1 MNRVVLT
8 GRLTRDPEMR
18 SLASG
23 KTVTTFT
30 VASNEFLGGGKEK
43 AEYHAVVTWDRLAEI
58 AGRYLGKGQQV
69 AIEGRLQT
77 RSWDDEKGARHWKT
91 EIVASHVEMLSGR
104 RKKDYEAQQA
114 ADSLADQAVA
124 LGEAAATEP
133 IAEAAFDPG
142 ASDDDEEIELD
153 EPNDGRRSGRLIFG
167 IPPGGGATPSAP
179 SPPCLER
186 ADELEERHG
195 EDRVDEHQ
203 QRALEPV
210 GLAVDRDERADA
222 DGSRDRGDLQRREDQ
237 GHRLVD
243 HEAEQDKDRGHEQ
256 GDLEARAERHGQ
268 RELHLVLG
276 RELDGNEVL
285 SEVADRR
292 DDDDAD
298 EEGRQPERR
307 DERLDRR

>member
-1 MNRVVLT
+1 
-8 GRLTRDPEMR
+8 MR

-124 LGEAAATEP
+124 LGEAAAAEP

-142 ASDDDEEIELD
+142 TSDDDEEIELD
-153 EPNDGRRSGRLIFG
+153 EQ
-167 IPPGGGATPSAP
+167 TT
-179 SPPCLER
+179 
-186 ADELEERHG
+186 
-195 EDRVDEHQ
+195 
-203 QRALEPV
+203 
-210 GLAVDRDERADA
+210 DA
-222 DGSRDRGDLQRREDQ
+222 
-237 GHRLVD
+237 
-243 HEAEQDKDRGHEQ
+243 EA
-256 GDLEARAERHGQ
+256 AA
-268 RELHLVLG
+268 
-276 RELDGNEVL
+276 
-285 SEVADRR
+285 
-292 DDDDAD
+292 
-298 EEGRQPERR
+298 
-307 DERLDRR
+307 